1 MHYCISVEE
10 STFHKHHFKVAT
22 ADKRWHFSADSEA
35 SRNEWVKAIKKV
47 VFRCQ
52 NEGESVKIAIP
63 LETIVDVEKT
73 SSLEFAEMIRVRVYD
88 ADEGYSLDEYYLS
101 YFKDLDGALN
111 RINAVVDA
119 FRIHHPQGQG
129 EKAPLPP
136 AAAHEDVEDTTKNTT
151 ADIGEVDDYRTH
163 PRQDEGQQQ
172 QDDHELK
179 RSRSRSKSIGARVS
193 SLLSGK
199 SRNKPTPSDQKSVSD
214 SASVKSV
221 PASVKSVASSTSTG
235 SAHASKRKG
244 PAWLPPPKAP
254 PILIPDSA
262 KAPPTGAPTSGSVS
276 TLRPPQT
283 EAEPQGD
290 DVAVEGASP
299 LVAMA
304 GILPASVGDSP
315 VMESDGTCPN
325 LAPTVENQP
334 HGSGAAATSDET
346 LAPRDPMHAHQA
358 HTYPPGP
365 APARDSDAD
374 AAHPPARSS
383 TLSKIFSGPG
393 SGGRKILETVT
404 SSSLPGRR
412 KRKESVSDRSL
423 TEEPR
428 TVKEV
433 DEFRKT
439 FGFGDK
445 EELLHGTFPWRTCE
459 SISLIAGVLMTSSDA
474 DWPAFLFRGLPISGH
489 AYLSD
494 NYFCFR
500 SAGLL
505 ATRTK
510 VGQPLCRL
518 QRCR

>member
-129 EKAPLPP
+129 EKATLPP
-136 AAAHEDVEDTTKNTT
+136 AAAHEDVEDTTKTTT

-199 SRNKPTPSDQKSVSD
+199 SRNKSSPSDQKSVSD

-221 PASVKSVASSTSTG
+221 PASVRSVPASVKSVASSTSTE
-235 SAHASKRKG
+235 SSHASKRKG
-244 PAWLPPPKAP
+244 PAWVPPPKAP

-262 KAPPTGAPTSGSVS
+262 KAPPSGAPTSGSVS
-276 TLRPPQT
+276 TLRPPQS
-283 EAEPQGD
+283 EAELQGD

-304 GILPASVGDSP
+304 GSLPASVGDSP

-365 APARDSDAD
+365 APARGSDAD
-374 AAHPPARSS
+374 ADEAHPPARSS

-393 SGGRKILETVT
+393 NGGRKILETVT

-423 TEEPR
+423 IEEPR

-439 FGFGDK
+439 FGLGDK
-445 EELLHGTFPWRTCE
+445 EELLHGTSSHVHVIIHR
-459 SISLIAGVLMTSSDA
+459 VLGDGA
-474 DWPAFLFRGLPISGH
+474 DHRH
-489 AYLSD
+489 
-494 NYFCFR
+494 
-500 SAGLL
+500 
-505 ATRTK
+505 
-510 VGQPLCRL
+510 
-518 QRCR
+518 